1 MRRSGWRIEVAF
13 SVALTGGIASGKTTV
28 ANLLA
33 EHGALLIDSDQ
44 LAREVVEPG
53 TPGLAQVVTRFGE
66 QVLTQAGSLDRQ
78 ALGDIVFA
86 DAAARADL
94 NAIIHPLV
102 RRRRAELIAQAAA
115 DQIVVSVIPLLV
127 ETGLV
132 DQFDAVVV
140 VDVPSQTQVARL
152 VRRNDISPEQAQAR
166 LDAQASRA
174 ERLAAAD
181 WVVTNS
187 GSRAELEAQVERL
200 WSQMCG
206 KAQGCEPGK

>member
-152 VRRNDISPEQAQAR
+152 VRRNDISQEQAQAR

-200 WSQMCG
+200 WSQMRS

>member
-115 DQIVVSVIPLLV
+115 GRIVVSVIPLLV

-200 WSQMCG
+200 WSQMRS

>member
-1 MRRSGWRIEVAF
+1 MAF

-200 WSQMCG
+200 WSQMRS

>member
-1 MRRSGWRIEVAF
+1 MAF

-115 DQIVVSVIPLLV
+115 GRIVVSVIPLLV

-152 VRRNDISPEQAQAR
+152 VRRNDISQEQAQAR

-200 WSQMCG
+200 WSQMRS

>member
-1 MRRSGWRIEVAF
+1 M
-13 SVALTGGIASGKTTV
+13 

-94 NAIIHPLV
+94 NAIVHPLV

-152 VRRNDISPEQAQAR
+152 VRRNDISQEQAQAR

-200 WSQMCG
+200 WSQMRS

>member
-1 MRRSGWRIEVAF
+1 MAF

-94 NAIIHPLV
+94 NAIVHPLV

>member
-94 NAIIHPLV
+94 NAIVHPLV

>member
-1 MRRSGWRIEVAF
+1 M
-13 SVALTGGIASGKTTV
+13 
-28 ANLLA
+28 
-33 EHGALLIDSDQ
+33 
-44 LAREVVEPG
+44 
-53 TPGLAQVVTRFGE
+53 VTRFGE

-94 NAIIHPLV
+94 NAIVHPLV

-200 WSQMCG
+200 WSQMRS

>member
-200 WSQMCG
+200 WSQMRS

>member
-1 MRRSGWRIEVAF
+1 MAF

-152 VRRNDISPEQAQAR
+152 VRRNDISQEQAQAR

-200 WSQMCG
+200 WSQMRS

>member
-1 MRRSGWRIEVAF
+1 MIDLNSSLFQDGRLWKELHLRGVDNSTNWNNTEAEIQE
-13 SVALTGGIASGKTTV
+13 AL
-28 ANLLA
+28 
-33 EHGALLIDSDQ
+33 
-44 LAREVVEPG
+44 R
-53 TPGLAQVVTRFGE
+53 
-66 QVLTQAGSLDRQ
+66 
-78 ALGDIVFA
+78 
-86 DAAARADL
+86 AARADL

-115 DQIVVSVIPLLV
+115 GRIVVSVIPLLV

-200 WSQMCG
+200 WSQMRS

>member
-94 NAIIHPLV
+94 NAIVHPLV

-200 WSQMCG
+200 WSQMRS

>member
-1 MRRSGWRIEVAF
+1 MAF

-94 NAIIHPLV
+94 NAIVHPLV

-152 VRRNDISPEQAQAR
+152 VRRNDISQEQAQAR
-166 LDAQASRA
+166 LDAQ
-174 ERLAAAD
+174 AAAD

-200 WSQMCG
+200 WSQMRS